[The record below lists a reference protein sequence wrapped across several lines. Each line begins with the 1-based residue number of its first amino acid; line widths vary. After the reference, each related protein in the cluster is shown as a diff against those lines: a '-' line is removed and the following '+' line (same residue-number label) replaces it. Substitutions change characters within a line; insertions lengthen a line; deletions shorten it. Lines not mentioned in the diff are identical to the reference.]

1 MLDLSD
7 SRVDADLIDV
17 GMLFQHR
24 GLATEKAR
32 SLKQIFRLLDG
43 SSPQSTVELPWLTM
57 YMVNRLIVDNPSRL
71 LLSHCS
77 CPLMF
82 LVPWTMN
89 NMLTISSG

>member
-24 GLATEKAR
+24 GPATEKAR

-43 SSPQSTVELPWLTM
+43 SSSQSPWS
-57 YMVNRLIVDNPSRL
+57 YHS
-71 LLSHCS
+71 
-77 CPLMF
+77 
-82 LVPWTMN
+82 
-89 NMLTISSG
+89 